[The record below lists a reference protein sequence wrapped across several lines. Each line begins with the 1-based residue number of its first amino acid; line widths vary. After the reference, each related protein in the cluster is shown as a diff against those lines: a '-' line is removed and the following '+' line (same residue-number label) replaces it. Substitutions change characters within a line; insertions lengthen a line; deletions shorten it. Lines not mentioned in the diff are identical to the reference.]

1 MDLDPA
7 YITRSLGY
15 LTGRTHRLVRNAV
28 SVELQ
33 KRGYSIPPIQLP
45 ILGFTMLYHP
55 RDIVQREFVDMMD
68 IDRHRISRTVREM
81 VDVGLLEARQNP
93 SSKRENLIRITSKG
107 QGLFHIIAECANDVL
122 DRAFNGCSEQEKEIT
137 ENVLQKIIYNLSES

>member
-1 MDLDPA
+1 MDPT

-15 LTGRTHRLVRNAV
+15 LTGRTHRLVRDAV
-28 SVELQ
+28 SVELH
-33 KRGYSIPPIQLP
+33 KRGYSISPIQLP

-55 RDIVQREFVDMMD
+55 RDIVQREFVHMMD

-81 VDVGLLEARQNP
+81 VDAGLLEARQNP
-93 SSKRENLIRITSKG
+93 ASKRENLIRITPEG
-107 QGLFHIIAECANDVL
+107 QGLFQIIAECANDVL
-122 DRAFNGCSEQEKEIT
+122 DRAFNGCSKQEKEIT

>member
-1 MDLDPA
+1 
-7 YITRSLGY
+7 
-15 LTGRTHRLVRNAV
+15 
-28 SVELQ
+28 
-33 KRGYSIPPIQLP
+33 
-45 ILGFTMLYHP
+45 MLHHP

-81 VDVGLLEARQNP
+81 VDAGLLEARQNP

-107 QGLFHIIAECANDVL
+107 QGLFHIIAECANVVL